1 MLEGVDQFWK
11 WLNSSPQWRTKVAG
25 ELLPILIKG
34 YRKTNLGT
42 KQFRI
47 WKFIL
52 NLESHKVT
60 EIIRCRL
67 THDRHVF
74 VCSYSVYRSG
84 IRFNQRLFSPKLHT
98 YCSFLAMIQMFS
110 LPDVGHAVTDKSVQC
125 MHNNLNQDDGNSEDV
140 YYVFNIFIYYFY
152 YIFFTLQNSVF
163 YCLTINM
170 RL

>member
-1 MLEGVDQFWK
+1 
-11 WLNSSPQWRTKVAG
+11 
-25 ELLPILIKG
+25 
-34 YRKTNLGT
+34 
-42 KQFRI
+42 
-47 WKFIL
+47 
-52 NLESHKVT
+52 
-60 EIIRCRL
+60 
-67 THDRHVF
+67 
-74 VCSYSVYRSG
+74 
-84 IRFNQRLFSPKLHT
+84 
-98 YCSFLAMIQMFS
+98 MIQMFS